1 MEGESRTIRTQAAAA
16 AGVED
21 ISAILS
27 QSGAVANSSIITET
41 PI

>member
-1 MEGESRTIRTQAAAA
+1 MEGESRTIRTQAAA